1 MRQIVID
8 FGTLELFGM
17 DIPLRVLGYG
27 LMLVCGFLLAVGLTR
42 WRARRAGEDPDNI
55 SRVGIVALVA
65 GVLGARLAYV
75 IENWSHFARSDNV
88 LGDVFNITSGGLI
101 YFGGLILATAAVIV
115 TVIVRRRPVRRY
127 VDIVAVG
134 VMVGLAFGRAGCL
147 LNGCCWGA
155 RCRDDWSLSARFP
168 MYSHPLLKLGGD
180 RDNVFSEGTVGPS
193 PVYSHQLAA
202 DGDALSVNP
211 LLTGPDGRLILPSEF
226 SPEQID
232 AALASKSL
240 AVKPAQILGFFNAL
254 ILASVLSLFYRMRRR
269 EGQVFALMLALYPIT
284 RFLLEMIRADN
295 EHDIRRLV
303 LTHNQ
308 ITSLVMFLG
317 GIGLFILL
325 KRLPPSAGPT
335 MAEIAGSA
343 ARRPKNRQ

>member
-168 MYSHPLLKLGGD
+168 MYSHPLA
-180 RDNVFSEGTVGPS
+180 SS
-193 PVYSHQLAA
+193 PAAIPRPRVQIPKYCPRMPMAKMHAPRMPARTTPATPLA
-202 DGDALSVNP
+202 P
-211 LLTGPDGRLILPSEF
+211 RP
-226 SPEQID
+226 
-232 AALASKSL
+232 
-240 AVKPAQILGFFNAL
+240 
-254 ILASVLSLFYRMRRR
+254 
-269 EGQVFALMLALYPIT
+269 
-284 RFLLEMIRADN
+284 
-295 EHDIRRLV
+295 
-303 LTHNQ
+303 THNPVKYCCGVS
-308 ITSLVMFLG
+308 ISTV
-317 GIGLFILL
+317 
-325 KRLPPSAGPT
+325 PAT
-335 MAEIAGSA
+335 
-343 ARRPKNRQ
+343 